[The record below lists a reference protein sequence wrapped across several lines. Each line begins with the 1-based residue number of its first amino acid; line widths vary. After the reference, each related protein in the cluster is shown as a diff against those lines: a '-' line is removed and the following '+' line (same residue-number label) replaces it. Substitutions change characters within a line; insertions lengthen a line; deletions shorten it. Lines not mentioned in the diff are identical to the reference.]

1 MIDKTLSFLLDELNG
16 YFSLHLQSHDKV
28 AVLSSLANA
37 DGSPVAGLSGKLILT
52 LVNIGKEAAA
62 PALGIPTRA
71 DGGGYVRNAAPLNLN
86 LYIMVSASFGSYMD
100 SLRMLSGAL
109 GFFQGR
115 PSFDSQSCAGR
126 FPPNLEKLSAELVSI
141 STQEMNNLWGILGAK
156 YLPSAVFKLRMITLQ
171 QGWAD
176 AMVPEVLK
184 PEASVGPRA

>member
-16 YFSLHLQSHDKV
+16 YLSLHLQNPDKV
-28 AVLSSLANA
+28 AVLSSLAQA
-37 DGSPVAGLSGKLILT
+37 DGSPVQGLNGKLILT

-62 PALGIPTRA
+62 PALGVPTRA

-86 LYIMVSASFGSYMD
+86 LYIMVSASFSNYLD

-115 PSFDSQSCAGR
+115 PGFDAHSCAS
-126 FPPNLEKLSAELVSI
+126 FPPHLDKLTAELVSI

-184 PEASVGPRA
+184 PDVSVGRSA